1 MLVVASSLFVASGFA
16 KSFIAVAPTAPAV
29 VKPAVE
35 APAKLNANAIMVPV
49 GKTGK
54 TISLKELS
62 TISKSDLEL
71 LRGKKMGFFEKIAFN
86 KAQKQL
92 KKGMDENGT
101 ITSKK
106 LNKVLTS
113 KKAGET
119 GFHLGG
125 FALGFFVGLIGVL
138 IAYVAFDDDFKKNR
152 IKWSWIGFAAFA
164 VLWIV
169 LVVAVFASAA
179 SSI

>member
-1 MLVVASSLFVASGFA
+1 MLVVATGLFVATGFA
-16 KSFIAVAPTAPAV
+16 KNSIAVAPTTPV

-62 TISKSDLEL
+62 TISKSDLEQ
-71 LRGKKMGFFEKIAFN
+71 LRGKKMGFFEKVAFN
-86 KAQKQL
+86 KAQKKLQ
-92 KKGMDENGT
+92 KGMDENGT

-106 LNKVLTS
+106 LNKLLTA

-125 FALGFFVGLIGVL
+125 FALGFLGGLLGVL

-152 IKWSWIGFAAFA
+152 VKWSWIGCGAAIVFWV
-164 VLWIV
+164 VLW
-169 LVVAVFASAA
+169 VAVFATAV